1 MKLPFKPRGVI
12 FDLDGVLLDTM
23 GYHFTAWERAFREV
37 AVKVS
42 QLEIYLREGEKG
54 AVTARSITEER
65 GRVPSEEDVSQLLA
79 RKEKIF
85 KETAKVKLF
94 PEAEQLV
101 DSLWQRGYLLGLV
114 TGTSRGEVEKILPQE
129 LREKFRVIVTGDILS
144 KGKPHP
150 EPYLVALK
158 GLGLSLE
165 DVVVFDNAPYGI
177 MSAKR
182 AGLLCIGLTT
192 SLGAEYLKEAD
203 MVFHSLRDAI
213 QMLLGD

>member
-23 GYHFTAWERAFREV
+23 GYHFNAWERAFREV
-37 AVKVS
+37 GIRVER
-42 QLEIYLREGEKG
+42 LEIYLREGEKG
-54 AVTARSITEER
+54 AVTARLIMEER

-85 KETAKVKLF
+85 KEIAKVKLF

-101 DSLWQRGYLLGLV
+101 DSLWGRGYQLGLV

-129 LREKFRVIVTGDILS
+129 LREKFGVIVTGDILS
-144 KGKPHP
+144 KGKPHA

-158 GLGLSLE
+158 GLGLSPDE
-165 DVVVFDNAPYGI
+165 VVVIENAPYGI
-177 MSAKR
+177 RSAKG
-182 AGLLCIGLTT
+182 AGLFCMGLTT

-213 QMLLGD
+213 QMLLGN